1 MKLNSMGYLIGRGFS
16 GMWKNRFMDFAS
28 VCILMVSLIFT
39 GIAVLTGMNVNRIVK
54 DIEKTNEIIIYLEE
68 DTTDE
73 QIDTINK
80 KLEMISNISSI
91 TFYSKEQAFDD
102 LKSSMTGYEELFES
116 LGDESPLID
125 SFRIKVAD
133 TSLIYDT
140 VDTIEMFDNI
150 YTIQA
155 PYDFANILTQIKK
168 LVSTVSVAVI
178 GALLIVSF
186 VIISNSTKASVFTRR
201 REINIMKYVGAT
213 NIFICIP
220 FFIEGMITG
229 IISGGLA
236 FAVTML
242 AYNSLLNIL
251 TQDLSIWI
259 VIGSKGLIPFE
270 NVALVI
276 LVTYIVSG
284 AFVGSVGS
292 VFSTKKY
299 LNV

>member
-1 MKLNSMGYLIGRGFS
+1 
-16 GMWKNRFMDFAS
+16 
-28 VCILMVSLIFT
+28 
-39 GIAVLTGMNVNRIVK
+39 
-54 DIEKTNEIIIYLEE
+54 
-68 DTTDE
+68 
-73 QIDTINK
+73 
-80 KLEMISNISSI
+80 
-91 TFYSKEQAFDD
+91 
-102 LKSSMTGYEELFES
+102 
-116 LGDESPLID
+116 
-125 SFRIKVAD
+125 
-133 TSLIYDT
+133 
-140 VDTIEMFDNI
+140 
-150 YTIQA
+150 
-155 PYDFANILTQIKK
+155 
-168 LVSTVSVAVI
+168 
-178 GALLIVSF
+178 
-186 VIISNSTKASVFTRR
+186 
-201 REINIMKYVGAT
+201 MKYVGAT